1 MLVLIINQIV
11 ISHHLEHKV
20 DDMKLQDHVFTGYTE
35 QFANYMWHSDL
46 ILHPSSAEGV
56 PRVLREAL
64 FIGKTIIASDL
75 EGNRDL
81 FDKYDSAILINSPSS
96 DLYAEAI
103 LSIKDNANLK
113 LSYEKKARMSYDK
126 LLSFD
131 IYKKNI
137 INIFN
142 GE

>member
-1 MLVLIINQIV
+1 MF
-11 ISHHLEHKV
+11 
-20 DDMKLQDHVFTGYTE
+20 FTGYTE

-96 DLYAEAI
+96 DLYAELI

-113 LSYEKKARMSYDK
+113 LSYEKKQEWAMISC
-126 LLSFD
+126 LASTF
-131 IYKKNI
+131 IKKI
-137 INIFN
+137 
-142 GE
+142 